1 MLGDVSVVIAAEMAY
16 PGEGYKMSCYGLNR
30 YTSVQ
35 VEEQW
40 RESVESEY
48 RIAKS
53 HPATKA
59 REPVN
64 ESDRKPINLFNN
76 VKPHKEKS
84 SYDRTFHFPDNF
96 CGKLKRDDMQYT
108 QGLDINSEERG
119 KAVPTLSSS
128 VYGHR
133 SPIEKLERKYARE
146 ELVKKDFYRPSGI
159 S

>member
-1 MLGDVSVVIAAEMAY
+1 
-16 PGEGYKMSCYGLNR
+16 MSCYGR
-30 YTSVQ
+30 KTYPPVQ

-40 RESVESEY
+40 RESVKSEH

-53 HPATKA
+53 HLASKA
-59 REPVN
+59 RDPANATV
-64 ESDRKPINLFNN
+64 DLKPINCYNN
-76 VKPHKEKS
+76 AKDHKERS
-84 SYDRTFHFPDNF
+84 LYDMTFHFPENF

-108 QGLDINSEERG
+108 QGLDINAEERT

-133 SPIEKLERKYARE
+133 PPLEKLERQYARE
-146 ELVKKDFYRPSGI
+146 ELVKKDFYRSSGI

>member
-1 MLGDVSVVIAAEMAY
+1 
-16 PGEGYKMSCYGLNR
+16 MSCYGLDR

-40 RESVESEY
+40 RGSVESEC

-59 REPVN
+59 RESANV
-64 ESDRKPINLFNN
+64 SDQKPINCYNN
-76 VKPHKEKS
+76 AKTHNAKS
-84 SYDRTFHFPDNF
+84 AYDRTFHFPNNF

-108 QGLDINSEERG
+108 QGLDVNAEERG

-146 ELVKKDFYRPSGI
+146 ELVKKDFYRHSGM